1 METETKIKERER
13 VYPESKMIQ
22 KIKYLTD
29 RKVLQVMFNNGAI
42 YAYGDVPEKVA
53 DSAFNA
59 ISIGSFVAKEIK
71 GVYDFIKLSA
81 W

>member
-1 METETKIKERER
+1 METQTNERER
-13 VYPESKMIQ
+13 IYPDSKLIQ
-22 KIKYLTD
+22 KIKYLAD
-29 RKVLQVMFNNGAI
+29 RKILQVMFNNGAM
-42 YAYGDVPEKVA
+42 YAYSDVSEKIA

-71 GVYDFIKLSA
+71 GVYDFIKLST